1 MTEITPMHLNLVL
14 EDELLLIRQLTS
26 SGPAS
31 RCELASTPGL
41 ADACLSQTVAR
52 LLRSGAISATAQGM
66 LRYEVNSVR
75 VRELLDENWDLL
87 NVTRPNG
94 HVA

>member
-1 MTEITPMHLNLVL
+1 MHLNLVL
-14 EDELLLIRQLTS
+14 EDELLLIRHLTS
-26 SGPAS
+26 NGPTS
-31 RCELASTPGL
+31 RCEIASTPGL

-52 LLRSGAISATAQGM
+52 LLQSGAISETEHGT
-66 LRYEVNSVR
+66 LRYEVNSIR

-87 NVTRPNG
+87 NVTRPHG